1 MSLIPWKLQKNKVLN
16 ITARFKNVKWAETHY
31 ESW

>member
-1 MSLIPWKLQKNKVLN
+1 MSLIPWKLQKNKALS

-31 ESW
+31 ES